1 MLCGCGCGGWELPVN
16 LVLAVWE
23 WRLWGLLVLV
33 LVLVLEL
40 VFRGL
45 FSAKITSDLIILP
58 KLIAY
63 FCSHLCIMPSDLADL
78 YHGDEYAF
86 T

>member
-1 MLCGCGCGGWELPVN
+1 MDLVVVGWGLPVN

-33 LVLVLEL
+33 LEV
-40 VFRGL
+40 VFREL

-58 KLIAY
+58 KLVAY

-78 YHGDEYAF
+78 YHGYEYAF

>member
-1 MLCGCGCGGWELPVN
+1 MLCGFGCGGMGIACEFGFSCMGMAFVGPF
-16 LVLAVWE
+16 
-23 WRLWGLLVLV
+23 GIGIGIGIP
-33 LVLVLEL
+33 
-40 VFRGL
+40 GL

-78 YHGDEYAF
+78 YHGDEHAF

>member
-1 MLCGCGCGGWELPVN
+1 MVGWGLPVN

-23 WRLWGLLVLV
+23 RHLWGL

-58 KLIAY
+58 KLVAY
-63 FCSHLCIMPSDLADL
+63 FCSHLCIMPSDSVDL
-78 YHGDEYAF
+78 YHGDEHAF